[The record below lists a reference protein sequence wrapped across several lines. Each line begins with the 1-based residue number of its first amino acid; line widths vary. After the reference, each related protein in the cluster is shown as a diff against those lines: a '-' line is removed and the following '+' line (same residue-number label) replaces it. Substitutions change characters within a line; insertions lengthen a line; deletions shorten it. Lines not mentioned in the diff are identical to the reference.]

1 MRKNRELYGDRCQLD
16 IVVIT
21 SQYTQIQLLCCTDE
35 ANTVM
40 SITPLKM
47 SVCLNSSVKPC
58 FVEIEF
64 VSEQTICEI

>member
-1 MRKNRELYGDRCQLD
+1 M
-16 IVVIT
+16 VIT